1 MKALKLELSIA
12 KAKHAAYKS
21 PCLAPHALE
30 LHAAKQWLEKYAP
43 QARKLDQE
51 PERDQAGD
59 ITRDQ
64 LQQRRQV
71 LADRDAVL
79 AYRKE
84 KQRLHDAVIAVQE
97 KILAAQT
104 ASDLE

>member
-1 MKALKLELSIA
+1 VKILKLELSIA
-12 KAKHAAYKS
+12 KAKHAALKATTQLPDVKTYNR
-21 PCLAPHALE
+21 ALDT
-30 LHAAKQWLEKYAP
+30 LEKIAP
-43 QARKLDQE
+43 DNEYHQ
-51 PERDQAGD
+51 PERRRA
-59 ITRDQ
+59 
-64 LQQRRQV
+64 LQV
-71 LADRDAVL
+71 VADRDAVL